1 MSRRFDII
9 AAAALALTLTL
20 TGQAM
25 AQLRVASG
33 PAGMIEI
40 CTGSGPVRML
50 ADKDGAPLS
59 PPHVCPDCVMV
70 VLSDHF
76 PPASVAPYLPRVS
89 RLVVHQITS
98 HATSLAGVRPSA
110 RSPPTEG

>member
-1 MSRRFDII
+1 MSRKLNII

-25 AQLRVASG
+25 AQLRGAPG

-40 CTGSGPVRML
+40 CTGSGMVQML
-50 ADKDGAPLS
+50 ADANGAPQG
-59 PPHVCPDCVMV
+59 PADVCPDCVMV
-70 VLSDHF
+70 VLSDHVA
-76 PPASVAPYLPRVS
+76 PASLAPHLPRMS
-89 RLVVHQITS
+89 QLTVHRIAA

-110 RSPPTEG
+110 RSPPGGG

>member
-1 MSRRFDII
+1 MSRKLNII

-33 PAGMIEI
+33 PVGMIEI
-40 CTGSGPVRML
+40 CTGVGSVRVL
-50 ADKDGAPLS
+50 ADENGDPLA
-59 PPHVCPDCVMV
+59 PPHVCPDCVMM

-76 PPASVAPYLPRVS
+76 PPASVAPYLPRLS
-89 RLVVHQITS
+89 RLAVQEITS

-110 RSPPTEG
+110 RSPPTVG